1 MNRHNRDFIARLY
14 IRQLAPGLFEYQVM
28 FANEVIDS
36 AAGFSSISDAIEAA
50 ADITGSV
57 RGFEVSY
64 DGLVVGTYPLK
75 GLRAT
80 AQLVALRA
88 IGTTAAFCDG

>member
-1 MNRHNRDFIARLY
+1 MNRHNRDFIARLD
-14 IRQLAPGLFEYQVM
+14 IRQLAPGLYEYQVM
-28 FANEVIDS
+28 FASEVIDS
-36 AAGFSSISDAIEAA
+36 AVGFSSISDAIEAA

-64 DGLVVGTYPLK
+64 KSLVIGTYPLEV
-75 GLRAT
+75 LRAT

-88 IGTTAAFCDG
+88 IETTAAFCDG